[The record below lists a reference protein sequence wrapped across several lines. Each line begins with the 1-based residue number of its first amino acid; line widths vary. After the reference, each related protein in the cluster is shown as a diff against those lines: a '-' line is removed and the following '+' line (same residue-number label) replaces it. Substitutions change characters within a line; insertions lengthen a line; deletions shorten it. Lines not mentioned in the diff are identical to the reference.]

1 MNENEEDRGTLPL
14 QDEDR
19 LPWLEAVDDKADD
32 EVISTGKLVA
42 LGFAAVAAIGITI
55 GGVSLLR
62 SNQPPPKG
70 DGKLITAAEGE
81 YKVHPGAPGG
91 MKVEGQGDSAFAASE
106 GAEANGKIDLNAGPE
121 TPVAGTKQANVKPG
135 FSTTPAKPVATAAVP
150 VSGGKL
156 VATPPAK
163 PVTTALKSAT
173 AGGSL
178 VQLGAF
184 NSEALANGEW
194 TSLAKRFAY
203 LAPLNKS
210 VERAEVNGRTVYRL
224 RADAG
229 TDAGT
234 VCGKLKVAGEL
245 CLVVN

>member
-1 MNENEEDRGTLPL
+1 MNEQEERGTLPL

-19 LPWLEAVDDKADD
+19 LPWLEAVDEKADD
-32 EVISTGKLVA
+32 DVVSTGKLVA

-55 GGVSLLR
+55 AGVSLLR
-62 SNQPPPKG
+62 SHETAPKG
-70 DGKLITAAEGE
+70 DGKLITAAPQGD
-81 YKVHPGAPGG
+81 YKVHPEAPGG

-121 TPVAGTKQANVKPG
+121 TPVAGAKATARPG
-135 FSTTPAKPVATAAVP
+135 FSTTPATRVATAAVP
-150 VSGGKL
+150 ASGGKL

-163 PVTTALKSAT
+163 PATSVLKSAT

-184 NSEALANGEW
+184 NSEALANGAW

-203 LAPLNKS
+203 LTPLTKS

-229 TDAGT
+229 SDAST
-234 VCGKLKVAGEL
+234 ICGKLKVAGEL
-245 CLVVN
+245 CLVVD